1 MDYNKYPEEV
11 KRQHPSL
18 CFQCAKAVKPA
29 ALALANE
36 GFTGCRGHMDR
47 IRDHRFSDARQE
59 DLAAEMLHE
68 GIQCQ
73 KAATGWSSAIP
84 LDNDTKPW
92 RTYNGILLIKG
103 CTECP
108 HFEPKSKA

>member
-1 MDYNKYPEEV
+1 MDYNKYPEEA
-11 KRQHPSL
+11 KRRHPSL
-18 CFQCAKAVKPA
+18 CFQCGKAVKPA

-47 IRDHRFSDARQE
+47 IRSHWLSDAGPE
-59 DLAAEMLHE
+59 YLAAEMLHE

-73 KAATGWSSAIP
+73 TAATGWSSAIP

-92 RTYNGILLIKG
+92 SIYNGILLIKG

-108 HFEPKSKA
+108 HFEPKSKS